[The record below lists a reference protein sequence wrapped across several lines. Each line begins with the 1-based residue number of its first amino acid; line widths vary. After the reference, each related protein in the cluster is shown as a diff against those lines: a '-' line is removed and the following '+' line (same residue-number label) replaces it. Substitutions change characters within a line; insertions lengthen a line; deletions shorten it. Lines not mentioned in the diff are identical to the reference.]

1 MVVIRR
7 KGMLKRIGVEDRIR
21 VSRFFESHWRAP
33 IVVSRGRVHT
43 ADDLE
48 GFLYEEDGA
57 ISGLITYRV
66 DGKELEVVTV
76 DALKQHRGLG
86 TRLLEAVDREA
97 RERKSARIWLI
108 TTNDNLEALRFF
120 QRRGFSLV
128 AVHRDA
134 LTVARKLKP
143 SIPTVGNFN
152 LPLKDEIE
160 LEKLILPPLT
170 RGSGPDTA
178 L

>member
-1 MVVIRR
+1 MF
-7 KGMLKRIGVEDRIR
+7 KRIGVEDRIR
-21 VSRFFESHWRAP
+21 VSRFFESHWCAS
-33 IVVSRGRVHT
+33 IVVSRGRVH
-43 ADDLE
+43 AVDDLE

-76 DALKQHRGLG
+76 DALKQRQGLG

-97 RERKSARIWLI
+97 HEGKCTRIWLI

-120 QRRGFSLV
+120 QRRSFSLV

-143 SIPTVGNFN
+143 SIPAIGNFN
-152 LPLKDEIE
+152 IPIKDEIE
-160 LEKLILPPLT
+160 LEKLILLP
-170 RGSGPDTA
+170 
-178 L
+178 